1 MMEFLKGYII
11 SVTVMILFLAF
22 IDLILPDN
30 NLKKYAKFVT
40 GLIVII
46 TILSPIFKFF
56 DRKSEIETYILN
68 YENDLNVAALNLNKK
83 DIQNKMKLQTEQIF
97 KEKLK
102 ESIEKDLYD
111 STKKRYKVIKIDVEE
126 GIGDSIYAFGNIK
139 YIELKL
145 DDDSLIKTVDKV
157 VIDQNYKNQDEIKDK
172 EVIIV
177 LQKKYNI
184 EPSYIK
190 IVK

>member
-1 MMEFLKGYII
+1 M
-11 SVTVMILFLAF
+11 
-22 IDLILPDN
+22 
-30 NLKKYAKFVT
+30 
-40 GLIVII
+40 
-46 TILSPIFKFF
+46 SPIFKFF

-68 YENDLNVAALNLNKK
+68 YENDLNVATLNLNKK

>member
-68 YENDLNVAALNLNKK
+68 YENDLNVATLNLNKK